1 MKSLSSISSCVS
13 HNEKGILV
21 QSHTPFPVLNSEI
34 GYVYTISALAG
45 LSYGPIMKQ
54 LEAADRTED
63 ISDMRS
69 LNTALL
75 SYYAANNGQYP
86 DNLQQLFEQ
95 EFLDDERFITYTDRE
110 LHYIK
115 GLDAGD
121 GDKVI
126 VYTTPNKN
134 DIVIYALVDG
144 RVLHVP
150 SDEFDKILAKQKK

>member
-1 MKSLSSISSCVS
+1 M
-13 HNEKGILV
+13 
-21 QSHTPFPVLNSEI
+21 NSEI